1 MYRRGVG
8 APYREAPPPSGRPDD
23 DALVRVDVSGAR
35 GADGV
40 AGFSGADGHHGGD
53 GQRGGDA
60 GPAVG
65 GEDGGTIRVRL
76 AHGDGLYTLRGEL
89 ARGAGPPT
97 TIDRAGAIGL
107 AGAIVL
113 RALGGAGGRGGDGGI
128 GGDGGRGRDGADA
141 TRWSSGDDGG
151 PGGDGGAGGDA
162 TSGGAGG
169 AGGEIVVR
177 VADADTAALLLIEPA
192 IAGGRGGAPGVNGR
206 GGAGGPGGAGGSS
219 YSWTESESYT
229 DSDGN
234 SQSRT
239 THHSNPGG
247 SRGRSGGTGRAGDAR
262 VGRGTDGAVGTFAIE
277 VERDGAVTRYPAR
290 FDLRLRAF
298 RHADASGDGVYEPR
312 DRVVISAIA
321 VANVGGMPTP
331 GTSELALR
339 LEPTDWLTPDDA
351 HLACPP
357 RLDAGAD
364 AAIAGTLTATIRD
377 HAPDAPGDPLAAATT
392 IVHRAAVPEVRRSFD
407 GYQDAAAT
415 ALGAIV
421 VRHPVALS
429 PLRHLRALAP
439 GEATRLRF
447 SVTNVSTAALG
458 AASASRR
465 ALRVRVAAAE
475 ASELGD
481 THARITGHGHEALAL
496 DGWVHEL
503 PALAAGAT
511 AELTATVTLAADA
524 PEYRALVLAVA
535 LELAPLDEPAPR
547 RVQWREATIRVARAF
562 VADDADVLL
571 VVSHQ
576 TTAAEIA
583 RWEATT
589 RGVMARLA
597 LWDVSREGHLDL
609 ARPLAD
615 GRTLGELLAGKAI
628 VVLNRAFETPI
639 GAVAP
644 HRLLDPDQLLRAAAA
659 RLDVVFVGERPGLT
673 RLMVP
678 SPPADGGEV
687 AADRQAALVA
697 IERGRRVTLP
707 IYRRFPLLFWRKPT
721 AAWFARQAQ
730 AFSRTL
736 GRALTRERHL
746 VIQRFAPE
754 RVERSWFGG
763 ALWRVGTLEAAR
775 TLDADATALVH
786 VDAGAEHATAATA
799 FLVALDF
806 SQQLERLRWTLAE
819 PGATL
824 GVLTSLVDALLVELA
839 SELATVNRPGRRRG
853 ELALALPRLHALAGG
868 VGGARV
874 ATPGGDA
881 VRDLLAR
888 LTFFATTQVGWLD
901 RLPPWR
907 WWRRPVATA
916 RLVRDAVAA
925 TVAAAFPADE
935 VAAARAAI
943 DARLAEHRAA
953 MQAARPGLGG
963 RRVYGLRA
971 ALAPLAD
978 DRLTADS
985 ELFTAPVDRVLDGDA
1000 YDAIVAERATDAA
1013 ARAAVTAALAAERAD
1028 LAG

>member
-881 VRDLLAR
+881 VCDLLAR

-1013 ARAAVTAALAAERAD
+1013 ARAALTAALAAERAD